1 MTIHRSERKES
12 QFEVFSHALK
22 LRREIRR
29 LAQRNFGYKPKIR
42 NYETEQQQEQRF
54 KFESRELAKETD
66 YLLDILREITAN
78 IIFANKIYP
87 KTWAE
92 YCERRLHQTKAIAEC
107 GRLSAE
113 LQYIIEDFGS
123 DVNKFIPY
131 DALIQKEISLLKAW
145 RKSDNKSIPRL
156 LDAPIK

>member
-1 MTIHRSERKES
+1 MTIHKSERKES

-22 LRREIRR
+22 LRREIRA
-29 LAQRNFGYKPKIR
+29 LAQRNFGYKPKAR
-42 NYETEQQQEQRF
+42 SYETEQQQEQRLN
-54 KFESRELAKETD
+54 FESRELVKETD
-66 YLLDILREITAN
+66 YLLDILCEITAN

-113 LQYIIEDFGS
+113 LQYIIEDFGP

-131 DALIQKEISLLKAW
+131 DALIQKEINLLKAW